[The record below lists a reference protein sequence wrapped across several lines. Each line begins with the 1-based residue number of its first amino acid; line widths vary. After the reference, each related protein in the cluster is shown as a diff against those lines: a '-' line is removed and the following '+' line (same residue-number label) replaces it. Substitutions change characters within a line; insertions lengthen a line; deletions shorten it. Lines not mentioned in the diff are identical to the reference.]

1 MTIAKTIISKFYWP
15 TGQINPE
22 SQMAKQKDKII
33 TKLKNKHR
41 FVLINDS
48 NFAEVF
54 SVRLTLMNVLMMLSG
69 FVLLLVLL
77 LWFLFANT
85 PLGVILLGDAGLNSR
100 AELLELNSRLEKV
113 TQSLEAERMKTQTLQ
128 NLLNDKADL
137 YDSSNLE
144 RQYSFE

>member
-1 MTIAKTIISKFYWP
+1 
-15 TGQINPE
+15 
-22 SQMAKQKDKII
+22 MAKQKDKII

-100 AELLELNSRLEKV
+100 AELLELNSRLEKA

>member
-1 MTIAKTIISKFYWP
+1 
-15 TGQINPE
+15 
-22 SQMAKQKDKII
+22 MAKQKGKII

-54 SVRLTLMNVLMMLSG
+54 SIRLTLMNVLMMLSG

-77 LWFLFANT
+77 LGFLFTNT
-85 PLGVILLGDAGLNSR
+85 SLGIFLLGDAGLNSR
-100 AELLELNSRLEKV
+100 AELLELNSRLEKA
-113 TQSLEAERMKTQTLQ
+113 TQNLESERMKTQTLQ
-128 NLLNDKADL
+128 NLLNDKAHL
-137 YDSSNLE
+137 YDSGHLE

>member
-1 MTIAKTIISKFYWP
+1 
-15 TGQINPE
+15 
-22 SQMAKQKDKII
+22 MAKQKDKII